1 MYVSGKKAVLQYRV
15 TLRVVPWCCVSNLL
29 CVTQSLLAALLVQTC
44 CAQVKGWDNIHNL
57 RCFFP

>member
-29 CVTQSLLAALLVQTC
+29 CVAESAGSIAGTDLLCTGERV
-44 CAQVKGWDNIHNL
+44 G
-57 RCFFP
+57 